1 MERKAAGMGIFLWI
15 DKETEGYALYD
26 THDTDASPVSVSETL
41 DGAKES
47 GEDYA
52 LESANAEE
60 MEKTTVALESSEDF
74 AEPAIGF
81 YTHQYADGREG
92 VRYRL
97 VTTAEDGLLIPYPE
111 HGRFFI
117 NRELAQEYIENHI
130 DLIDVIGY
138 DDMVFQSMQKQSQY
152 KREQTQKETSGHDVQ
167 KSGEPI
173 SIDGQECV
181 KVDEWNAG
189 G

>member
-1 MERKAAGMGIFLWI
+1 MCRRLRKEKLEWHIIHEADDDNGQPAQWSAKLPNGEFLWI
-15 DKETEGYALYD
+15 DKEVEGYALYD

-111 HGRFFI
+111 HGRSFV
-117 NRELAQEYIENHI
+117 NRELAQEYIDNHA
-130 DLIDVIGY
+130 DLIDVIPY
-138 DDMVFQSMQKQSQY
+138 DDMVFQSMQKQMTPSP
-152 KREQTQKETSGHDVQ
+152 RLGRS
-167 KSGEPI
+167 
-173 SIDGQECV
+173 
-181 KVDEWNAG
+181 
-189 G
+189 